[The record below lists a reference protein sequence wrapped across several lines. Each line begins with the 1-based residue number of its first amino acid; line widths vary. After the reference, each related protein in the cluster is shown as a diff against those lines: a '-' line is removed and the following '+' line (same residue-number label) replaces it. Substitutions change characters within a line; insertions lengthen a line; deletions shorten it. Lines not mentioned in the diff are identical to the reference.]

1 MTPELRRTRS
11 APPYA
16 LPLYIASVLALSA
29 CDVKVGEKGMSVG
42 VARETASEQWTRSYT
57 LSPDRRLAVTTFNG
71 PTTITGGTGPETEIR
86 IDREATAMTKDAAR
100 ELLASASIAETTDA
114 EGINIE
120 VQRKDSG
127 PAFRPLSIRTNIRVA
142 RGVKL
147 MVRTQNGPLTI
158 ENVDGDLT
166 AAATNGSITGHGI
179 SGRLTANVVNGRMAI
194 DLASISGNVR
204 LSSTNGGIGIGVS
217 EDLNADFD
225 LMATNGGVSVDSQV
239 KLTAKKEE
247 ANGGFFTNRLSGQL
261 NRGGPDITAQAT
273 NGGIRVGP
281 PGTGAGRGRGR

>member
-1 MTPELRRTRS
+1 MLPELRRGRS
-11 APPYA
+11 ARSCA
-16 LPLYIASVLALSA
+16 LPLCVAWVFDLSA

-42 VARETASEQWTRSYT
+42 VAREKASEQWTRSYS

-71 PTTITGGTGPETEIR
+71 STNITGGAGPDTEVR

-127 PAFRPLSIRTNIRVA
+127 PGFRPLSIRTNIRVP
-142 RGVKL
+142 RGVRL
-147 MVRTQNGPLTI
+147 IVRMQNGQLTI
-158 ENVDGDLT
+158 ENVDGELT

-179 SGRLTANVVNGRMAI
+179 SGRLTATVVNGRIAI
-194 DLASISGNVR
+194 DLASISGNVQ
-204 LSSTNGGIGIGVS
+204 LTSTNGGIGIGVP

-225 LMATNGGVSVDSQV
+225 LMATNGGVSIDPQV

-273 NGGIRVGP
+273 NGGVRIGP
-281 PGTGAGRGRGR
+281 PGTAASRGRGR